1 MHDRHSALHRAG
13 SRHADLDR
21 SRGCSPAA
29 ADRSQGHHVYRH
41 HGQSE
46 RMLRDCLT
54 AMND

>member
-29 ADRSQGHHVYRH
+29 ADRAQGHHVYRH